1 MEKNEK
7 VSIKYDAFVKA
18 VRPDSKSTEDT
29 VHLEGFIG
37 ESSVPDHFR
46 LYSDASLNEFVEI
59 PTDAVLHAIAN
70 SKEESPLGGSKLWI
84 KKSAVYTYGNPAMTN
99 RPQAS
104 FLDGDLMQG
113 YMDSMYQPDAGAGMG
128 NMGGGISQPITGC
141 VGPVPQ
147 TIISKPIICQK
158 SLLTPCVTKPWS
170 PICNFQT
177 VIKSL
182 CKPCIPIT
190 ITKGPIV
197 SIADCPSFPCPTPTF
212 KTETINPG
220 GGIGGGGVMSDFS
233 GGSFNPYFDGDLYQG
248 YMDSM
253 YQPDA
258 GAAGMQDGGIGNMGG
273 GISQPITGC
282 VQPTVITINPVV
294 CGGTITSP
302 ITRFSPVCPPRRT
315 IIPVLCPTN
324 VNFPPCNFQRT
335 LPWATC
341 PRPTVTRPI
350 FCPITGGGG
359 PIVSIAD
366 CPSFPCPTTI
376 QTGTT
381 VINPGGGG
389 IGQQNAGMADPSGGS
404 FNPYFDGDL
413 YQGYMDAMYQQ
424 PDASGAGAQ
433 AMGGDGGMS
442 PFGPPPTSPIACL
455 QITQNQTICDIRSR
469 LVVCVT
475 RINQFCPTRINQ
487 FCPTRDF
494 RISRCIACPP
504 WTWTRPPIT
513 TTFPPTTTFTGTRP
527 TGTIFNPGGGIGG
540 GQQFGNDFYGSFDPY
555 SGY

>member
-1 MEKNEK
+1 MEKKEK

-18 VRPDSKSTEDT
+18 VRPDAKSTEDT

-70 SKEESPLGGSKLWI
+70 SKEESHLGGSKLWI

-147 TIISKPIICQK
+147 SVLCPINSRFCPQSRFICPPQTLIACPSRFCPSKLFCPTFGAC
-158 SLLTPCVTKPWS
+158 P
-170 PICNFQT
+170 
-177 VIKSL
+177 
-182 CKPCIPIT
+182 
-190 ITKGPIV
+190 
-197 SIADCPSFPCPTPTF
+197 SIACQSIAC
-212 KTETINPG
+212 NPG
-220 GGIGGGGVMSDFS
+220 GGGGRPFDANQ
-233 GGSFNPYFDGDLYQG
+233 GGSDQFGGNFNPYFDGDLYQG

-258 GAAGMQDGGIGNMGG
+258 GTAGMQDGGGMGNMGG
-273 GISQPITGC
+273 GASQPITGC
-282 VQPTVITINPVV
+282 VQPTIITINPVV

-302 ITRFSPVCPPRRT
+302 ITRFSPVCPPQRT
-315 IIPVLCPTN
+315 IIPVLCPTRP
-324 VNFPPCNFQRT
+324 NFPPCNFPRT
-335 LPWATC
+335 LPWTTC
-341 PRPTVTRPI
+341 PRPTITRPI

-366 CPSFPCPTTI
+366 CPSFPCPPGGIDTR
-376 QTGTT
+376 
-381 VINPGGGG
+381 VVNPNPNIGGG
-389 IGQQNAGMADPSGGS
+389 IGGMNEQFGGD

-413 YQGYMDAMYQQ
+413 NQAYMENMYQPQ
-424 PDASGAGAQ
+424 ADAGGNMAGPA
-433 AMGGDGGMS
+433 S
-442 PFGPPPTSPIACL
+442 LS
-455 QITQNQTICDIRSR
+455 TICGTGAVSITCPIRTITVGCSEPSR
-469 LVVCVT
+469 FVICNPVSRFVICQTQLF
-475 RINQFCPTRINQ
+475 N
-487 FCPTRDF
+487 
-494 RISRCIACPP
+494 SRCCI
-504 WTWTRPPIT
+504 TRNGRIT
-513 TTFPPTTTFTGTRP
+513 ICVRCVPTDFTRFTTGPGP
-527 TGTIFNPGGGIGG
+527 IFNPRGGGIGG
-540 GQQFGNDFYGSFDPY
+540 GQQFGDDFYGSFDPY

>member
-113 YMDSMYQPDAGAGMG
+113 YMDSMYQPEAGAGIG

-141 VGPVPQ
+141 INPTPI
-147 TIISKPIICQK
+147 TIISKPIICKK
-158 SLLTPCVTKPWS
+158 SLLTPCFTKPWN
-170 PICNFQT
+170 PICNIQT
-177 VIKSL
+177 
-182 CKPCIPIT
+182 KPIICQINTGTVCFPT

-258 GAAGMQDGGIGNMGG
+258 GAAGMQDGGMGNMGG
-273 GISQPITGC
+273 GASQPITGC
-282 VQPTVITINPVV
+282 VQPTIITINPVN
-294 CGGTITSP
+294 CPIQQ
-302 ITRFSPVCPPRRT
+302 ITRPVIACNPQFTRPWFGCPPPFTRF
-315 IIPVLCPTN
+315 
-324 VNFPPCNFQRT
+324 NFPPCNRITLSAPCFRTVLGCPPIRT
-335 LPWATC
+335 LAGC
-341 PRPTVTRPI
+341 QSLA
-350 FCPITGGGG
+350 C
-359 PIVSIAD
+359 
-366 CPSFPCPTTI
+366 TI

-381 VINPGGGG
+381 VINPDGG

-413 YQGYMDAMYQQ
+413 YQGYMDAMYQ
-424 PDASGAGAQ
+424 PDASGAGTQ

-442 PFGPPPTSPIACL
+442 PFGPPPPSSPIVCL
-455 QITQNQTICDIRSR
+455 QITQNQTICNIRSR
-469 LVVCVT
+469 VIICV
-475 RINQFCPTRINQ
+475 TRINQ

-513 TTFPPTTTFTGTRP
+513 TTFPPTTTFQTTRP

-540 GQQFGNDFYGSFDPY
+540 GHQFDNDFYGSFDPY

>member
-18 VRPDSKSTEDT
+18 VRPDAKSTEDT

-128 NMGGGISQPITGC
+128 NMGGGFENMASRPLCAPFPKTVLC
-141 VGPVPQ
+141 PVASR
-147 TIISKPIICQK
+147 IVI
-158 SLLTPCVTKPWS
+158 CVTK
-170 PICNFQT
+170 F
-177 VIKSL
+177 
-182 CKPCIPIT
+182 
-190 ITKGPIV
+190 
-197 SIADCPSFPCPTPTF
+197 CPSKLFCPTKFCPSKLFCPTLGACPS
-212 KTETINPG
+212 IVCNSLACNPG
-220 GGIGGGGVMSDFS
+220 GGGRPFDANQGAADQF
-233 GGSFNPYFDGDLYQG
+233 GGSFNPYFEGDLYQG

-258 GAAGMQDGGIGNMGG
+258 GASGMGAGQGDFMQ
-273 GISQPITGC
+273 QP
-282 VQPTVITINPVV
+282 QTINPVICGGTITNPV
-294 CGGTITSP
+294 TNNVLTCGGTITSP
-302 ITRFSPVCPPRRT
+302 ITRFSPVCPPRIT
-315 IIPVLCPTN
+315 FIPTTCCNPTRI
-324 VNFPPCNFQRT
+324 PPCNFPRT
-335 LPWATC
+335 FPWSPIC
-341 PRPTVTRPI
+341 PRPSICPPVSLAQICRTRPI
-350 FCPITGGGG
+350 VCPITGGNG

-366 CPSFPCPTTI
+366 CPSFPCPPGGIDTR
-376 QTGTT
+376 
-381 VINPGGGG
+381 VVNPNPNIGGG
-389 IGQQNAGMADPSGGS
+389 IGGMNEQFGGD

-413 YQGYMDAMYQQ
+413 NQAYMENMYQPQ
-424 PDASGAGAQ
+424 ADAGGNMAGPA
-433 AMGGDGGMS
+433 S
-442 PFGPPPTSPIACL
+442 LS
-455 QITQNQTICDIRSR
+455 TICGTGAVSITCPIRTITVGCSEPSR
-469 LVVCVT
+469 FVICNPVSRFVICQT
-475 RINQFCPTRINQ
+475 QFFN
-487 FCPTRDF
+487 
-494 RISRCIACPP
+494 SRCCI
-504 WTWTRPPIT
+504 TRNGRIT
-513 TTFPPTTTFTGTRP
+513 ICVRCVPTDFTRFTTDPGP
-527 TGTIFNPGGGIGG
+527 IFNPRGGGIGGG

>member
-147 TIISKPIICQK
+147 TVLCPINSRFCPQSRFICPPK
-158 SLLTPCVTKPWS
+158 SLIACPSRFCPSKLFCPTLGACP
-170 PICNFQT
+170 
-177 VIKSL
+177 
-182 CKPCIPIT
+182 
-190 ITKGPIV
+190 
-197 SIADCPSFPCPTPTF
+197 SIACNSLAC
-212 KTETINPG
+212 NPG
-220 GGIGGGGVMSDFS
+220 GGGRPFDANQGMTDQF

-258 GAAGMQDGGIGNMGG
+258 SAGMQDSGMGNMGG
-273 GISQPITGC
+273 GASQPITGC
-282 VQPTVITINPVV
+282 VQPTIITINPVN
-294 CGGTITSP
+294 CPIQQ
-302 ITRFSPVCPPRRT
+302 ITRPVTVCNFQITKPTVCCFPTRT
-315 IIPVLCPTN
+315 H
-324 VNFPPCNFQRT
+324 FPPCNFPRT
-335 LPWATC
+335 FPWSPIC
-341 PRPTVTRPI
+341 PRPSICPPVSLAQICPTRPI
-350 FCPITGGGG
+350 ICNIAGGNG

-366 CPSFPCPTTI
+366 CPSFPCPTVGADTR
-376 QTGTT
+376 
-381 VINPGGGG
+381 VVNPNPNVGGGS
-389 IGQQNAGMADPSGGS
+389 MADPSGGS

-413 YQGYMDAMYQQ
+413 YQGYMDAMYQ
-424 PDASGAGAQ
+424 PDASGAGTQ

-442 PFGPPPTSPIACL
+442 PFGPPPTSPIVCL

-469 LVVCVT
+469 VVICNPVSRFVICQT
-475 RINQFCPTRINQ
+475 QFFN
-487 FCPTRDF
+487 
-494 RISRCIACPP
+494 SRCCI
-504 WTWTRPPIT
+504 TRNGRVTICVRCIPT
-513 TTFPPTTTFTGTRP
+513 DFTRFPTDPGP
-527 TGTIFNPGGGIGG
+527 VFNPRGGGIGG